1 MALMATELNALHDSV
16 RKECL
21 ESRPGDTPLI
31 LFFSV
36 CDSTKRAKILSA
48 TGEAFD
54 EAWENGRAQCMA
66 LPIADSGEVCEGPLW
81 LRIDVPWH
89 VWCLTW
95 GELKQRLASTK
106 RNYFRYGISL
116 DERFEN
122 AFLEMEVNAHA
133 MFYPRGETTHAV
145 LNEGNFLLHAKTRY
159 GLEGV
164 CFDDGQ
170 PVWIFET
177 RSWFADG
184 QSSYPLIGGV
194 GVDAGRR
201 EFTAWNGAALL
212 DVVAGG
218 ADHLAHQVGDDGRFV
233 YGFFP
238 CFGRRIESYNA
249 LRHASTL
256 FSMVDAWASLRSDTL
271 LRAIERA
278 LSYMRS
284 ALVRVYAQPDGDSI
298 AYLVDEGGE
307 IKLGGSAV
315 ALLALVRFAEVTG
328 SNEDAPL
335 MEQLGAGMLAMQ
347 NQRTGQFVHVLSAED
362 LSVKQAFRIVYY
374 DGEAAFALMRLYAHT
389 HELRWLNAVEKAFEH
404 FVAAEHWRN
413 HDHWLAY
420 CTEELTRYSPR
431 ESYFIFGLR
440 NVLDH
445 LDFVL
450 ERETTFPTLLELM
463 MATRAM
469 IERLR
474 ALPELRYLLAMI
486 DESKFERALHFR
498 AKYLLNGFFWPE
510 WAMFFRDPHKICR
523 SFFIRHHGF
532 RVRIDDVEHY
542 LSGLVAYYRV
552 FFGSSQKR
560 GPMRWT
566 AQSIAAVTG
575 GTWWRPPGAEFSG
588 AGGACTWP
596 PAMRECDVV
605 FVRRPGCKGGMP
617 ESLLAALPLAPAAI
631 VCVDPGRIA
640 ALQSGALVDVPVL
653 AVEDE
658 SAALL
663 AMGKAA
669 RAQMKACFVGVTGS
683 AGKTTTVAMLAR
695 ALADFGKVGM
705 ARESANLPHGIAW
718 NLASLPVDADYVVME
733 MAVGD
738 MALNTRLV
746 RPDVAV
752 FTNVGPAHLK
762 YHHSVAEI
770 ARKKSLMF
778 GGMLP
783 GSVAVLNRDMNEW
796 QIVHKAALRRNLR
809 VVTYGKH
816 PECDVR
822 LDAFELG
829 LAQVFAFGERVE
841 VRLSAQGEHMV
852 LNAMAVLAVAG
863 VVGRDVKRVATSL
876 SRFLPLP
883 GRGERHTLAWD
894 GGCKLELVDESY
906 NANPLSMH
914 AALAAV
920 ARTGSGRLVLVLGDM
935 LELGENEAS
944 MHLALKEP
952 ILATDATLIILVGA
966 LTQDLALEAWPPD
979 RKVFHFDTVE
989 QVGEW
994 VFRQLRGN
1002 DLVLVKSSA
1011 GTRLSDW
1018 VKRLK
1023 AHSAAAARVPMPN
1036 ADWI

>member
-1 MALMATELNALHDSV
+1 MALMAIALDALRDSV
-16 RKECL
+16 RQECL
-21 ESRPGDTPLI
+21 ESRPGETPLI

-36 CDSTKRAKILSA
+36 CDSTKRAKILRA
-48 TGEAFD
+48 KGTAFD
-54 EAWENGRAQCMA
+54 EAWEHGRAQCMA
-66 LPIADSGEVCEGPLW
+66 LPMADSGAACEGPLW
-81 LRIDVPWH
+81 LRIDVPWRT
-89 VWCLTW
+89 WCLTW

-116 DERFEN
+116 DECFDQ

-133 MFYPRGETTHAV
+133 MFYPRGEAPYAV
-145 LNEGNFLLHAKTRY
+145 LNEGNFLLHAKARY
-159 GLEGV
+159 GLEGI
-164 CFDDGQ
+164 CFDDRQ
-170 PVWIFET
+170 PVWIFEV
-177 RSWFADG
+177 RSWFTDG
-184 QSSYPLIGGV
+184 RSSYPLIGGV

-201 EFTAWNGAALL
+201 ELTSWNGSAVL

-218 ADHLAHQVGDDGRFV
+218 ADHLARQVGDDGRFV

-238 CFGRRIESYNA
+238 CFGRRIEGYNA

-256 FSMVDAWASLRSDTL
+256 FAMVDAWALLRTDTL
-271 LRAIERA
+271 LGAIERA
-278 LSYMRS
+278 LGYMRS
-284 ALVRVYAQPDGDSI
+284 ALVRVYAQPDGNSM

-315 ALLALVRFAEVTG
+315 ALLALLRYAEVTG

-347 NQRTGQFVHVLSAED
+347 NQQTGQFVHVLSAED

-374 DGEAAFALMRLYAHT
+374 DGEASFALMRLYAYT
-389 HELRWLNAVEKAFEH
+389 HELCWLNAVEKAFEH
-404 FVAAEHWRN
+404 FIAAEHWRN

-420 CTEELTRYSPR
+420 CTEELTRYLPR
-431 ESYFIFGLR
+431 ERYFIFGLR

-474 ALPELRYLLAMI
+474 AFPEFRHLLAMV
-486 DESKFERALHFR
+486 DEPRFERALHYR
-498 AKYLLNGFFWPE
+498 ARYLLNGFFWPE
-510 WAMFFRDPHKICR
+510 WAMFFREPDKIFR

-542 LSGLVAYYRV
+542 LSGLVAYHGV
-552 FFGSSQKR
+552 FFGPSQKR

-575 GTWWRPPGAEFSG
+575 GTWWRPPGADFVG

-596 PAMRECDVV
+596 PAMRDCDVV

-617 ESLLAALPLAPAAI
+617 ESLLAALPLPPAAI
-631 VCVDPGRIA
+631 VCVDPGHIE
-640 ALQSGALVDVPVL
+640 ALQSSALMDVPVL

-669 RAQMKACFVGVTGS
+669 RAQMEACFVGVTGS
-683 AGKTTTVAMLAR
+683 AGKTTTVAMLAH

-738 MALNTRLV
+738 MARNTRLV

-796 QIVHKAALRRNLR
+796 PIVHKAALRRSLR
-809 VVTYGKH
+809 VITYGKH

-829 LAQVFAFGERVE
+829 LAQVCAFGERVE
-841 VRLSAQGEHMV
+841 IRLLAQGEHMV

-863 VVGRDVKRVATSL
+863 AVGRDVKRVATSL

-883 GRGERHTLAWD
+883 GRGERHTLVWE

-920 ARTGSGRLVLVLGDM
+920 ARAGSGRLVLVLGDM
-935 LELGENEAS
+935 LELGENEVS
-944 MHLALKEP
+944 MHLELKGP
-952 ILATDATLIILVGA
+952 ILATDAKLIILVGA
-966 LTQDLALEAWPPD
+966 LMQDLALAAWPPD

-994 VFRQLRGN
+994 GFRQLRGN

-1018 VKRLK
+1018 VQRLK
-1023 AHSAAAARVPMPN
+1023 ARSAVAARVPAPN